1 MLVISNLLFL
11 KQIEKA
17 PAHTGAFLF
26 EGKKPGVTPLSGG
39 I

>member
-17 PAHTGAFLF
+17 PELTGAFLILEVQGSATHLF
-26 EGKKPGVTPLSGG
+26 GR